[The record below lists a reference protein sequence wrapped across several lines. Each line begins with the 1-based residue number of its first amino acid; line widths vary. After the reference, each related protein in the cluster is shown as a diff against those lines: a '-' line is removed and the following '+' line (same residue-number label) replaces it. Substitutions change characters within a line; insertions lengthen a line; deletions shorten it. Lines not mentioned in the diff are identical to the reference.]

1 MNRTPDDLP
10 VGHIIEL
17 SKRWGERI
25 ERHTHES
32 VQGAVVE
39 HEERMHL
46 PPRRTDPVTAV
57 PFAGERLPDTVT
69 CEGIELLR
77 KGHSLDEAADFLSVE
92 AMVLERAIYDYR
104 PPYRRWLVA
113 RGIG

>member
-1 MNRTPDDLP
+1 
-10 VGHIIEL
+10 
-17 SKRWGERI
+17 
-25 ERHTHES
+25 
-32 VQGAVVE
+32 
-39 HEERMHL
+39 
-46 PPRRTDPVTAV
+46 
-57 PFAGERLPDTVT
+57 VT

>member
-1 MNRTPDDLP
+1 MEGFRELADANRQEMQHQA
-10 VGHIIEL
+10 G
-17 SKRWGERI
+17 R
-25 ERHTHES
+25 
-32 VQGAVVE
+32 AVAA

>member
-1 MNRTPDDLP
+1 MSRRTVDDLP
-10 VGHIIEL
+10 ARAILAISAAAGEVMEEL
-17 SKRWGERI
+17 
-25 ERHTHES
+25 
-32 VQGAVVE
+32 VQA

>member
-10 VGHIIEL
+10 VGHLIEL
-17 SKRWGERI
+17 GKRWGERI
-25 ERHTHES
+25 ERHTQET
-32 VQGAVVE
+32 VDGAVVD

-57 PFAGERLPDTVT
+57 PFAGERIPDMTT
-69 CEGIELLR
+69 CQGIEFMHQ
-77 KGHSLDEAADFLSVE
+77 GHSLETAAELLGVDAL
-92 AMVLERAIYDYR
+92 VLERAIVDYR